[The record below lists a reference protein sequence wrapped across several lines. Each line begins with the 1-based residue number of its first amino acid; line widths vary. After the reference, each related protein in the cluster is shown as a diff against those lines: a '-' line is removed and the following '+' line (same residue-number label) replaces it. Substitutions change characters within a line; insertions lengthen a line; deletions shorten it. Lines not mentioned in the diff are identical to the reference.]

1 MQVFQDLQDK
11 GHELISLVDGLEY
24 VQQDI
29 GRLADEVIVI
39 GHILQQLA
47 AELAYLVL
55 AKVWN
60 VESFGDQLDKR
71 AKIVLRPSHD
81 IQMQDWISDCTTQPS
96 YQTVDQP

>member
-1 MQVFQDLQDK
+1 M
-11 GHELISLVDGLEY
+11 IDGLEY

-29 GRLADEVIVI
+29 GRLSDKVIVI

-60 VESFGDQLDKR
+60 VESFGYQLDEG
-71 AKIVLRPSHD
+71 AKIVLRPSND
-81 IQMQDWISDCTTQPS
+81 IQMKDWISDCAA
-96 YQTVDQP
+96 

>member
-1 MQVFQDLQDK
+1 M
-11 GHELISLVDGLEY
+11 IDGLEY

-60 VESFGDQLDKR
+60 VESFGDQLNER
-71 AKIVLRPSHD
+71 AKVVLRPSHD
-81 IQMQDWISDCTTQPS
+81 IQM
-96 YQTVDQP
+96 